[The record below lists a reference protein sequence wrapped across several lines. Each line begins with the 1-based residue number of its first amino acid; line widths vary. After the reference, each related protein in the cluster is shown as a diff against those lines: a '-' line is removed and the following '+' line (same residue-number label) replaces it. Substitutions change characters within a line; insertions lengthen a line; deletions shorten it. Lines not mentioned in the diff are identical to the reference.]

1 MSLKK
6 QYLKTKERCKVTF
19 RLPKAAAPGAKTV
32 HIVGEFNNWSTVN
45 TPMKRLKSGE
55 FKAIVDLVPS
65 RAYQFRYLI
74 DQTIWEN
81 DWDADRY
88 VKSDYGDCENSV
100 VVL

>member
-19 RLPKAAAPGAKTV
+19 RLPKAAAPEAKTV

-55 FKAIVDLVPS
+55 FKAVVDLVPS